1 MESIDKILSLTPPTS
16 KEICLSNAARVKK
29 RRLNM
34 NLTQVGLCKMADI
47 NISSYRRF
55 ERTRE
60 IALDT
65 LARIAL
71 AMNKQND
78 FETLFSRP
86 IYNSFDDVVNASK
99 TTIRKRGKK
108 NE

>member
-1 MESIDKILSLTPPTS
+1 MDYINKILSLTPPTS
-16 KEICLSNAARVKK
+16 KDICLSIATRVRQ
-29 RRLNM
+29 RRLEM

-55 ERTRE
+55 ERTGE

-78 FETLFSRP
+78 FDTLFSEP
-86 IYNSFDDVVNASK
+86 IYNSIDDVVNASK
-99 TTIRKRGKK
+99 ATVRKRGKK

>member
-1 MESIDKILSLTPPTS
+1 MDSIDKILSLTPPTS
-16 KEICLSNAARVKK
+16 KDVCLSIAKRVRQ
-29 RRLNM
+29 RRLEM
-34 NLTQVGLCKMADI
+34 NLTQVGLCKLADI
-47 NISSYRRF
+47 NISTYRRF
-55 ERTRE
+55 ERTGE

-71 AMNKQND
+71 AMNKHKD
-78 FETLFSRP
+78 FDTLFSEP
-86 IYNSFDDVVNASK
+86 IYNSIDDVVNTSK